1 MLRIPA
7 RLLVSLC
14 LLAAGVTAP
23 ALDVSAV
30 NMAPPAIAPA
40 SAMPTL
46 IAKVSPAAANTPAA
60 TSVTAA
66 GSPAPIGASPV
77 PPIAAK
83 SWLVLDVASGQIL
96 AAEAADQRVDPAS
109 LTKLLTAYLSFAAI
123 RDGKL
128 KLDHRPPV
136 SEAAWKAIGSRMF
149 IEPNKPAS
157 IEELLNGMIV
167 QSGNDASIALAEAVA
182 GSEAVFAQL
191 MNREAQRLGMT
202 ASSFRNAT
210 GLPDPQHYSTAA
222 DLARL
227 ATRLIEDFPQFYAY
241 YAKREYAYNGIRQPN
256 RNRLLSLDPT
266 VDGLKTGHT
275 DAAGWCLIASAKRDQ
290 QPGGFARRLLTVVLG
305 APSESAR
312 IVESQKLLNWGFQS
326 FDAVRLFTA
335 GKAAGTYEVWKGS
348 SASVSGGFE
357 REITVSVPKGET
369 DQVRAE
375 IERMQPLLAP
385 IARGQRIGTVRIK
398 LGDRVLAEQPMVAL
412 AAVDGAGFLGRQ
424 WDTIR
429 LWWRSK

>member
-1 MLRIPA
+1 MRWNPF
-7 RLLVSLC
+7 RLLISLI
-14 LLAAGVTAP
+14 LLVTA
-23 ALDVSAV
+23 V
-30 NMAPPAIAPA
+30 PA
-40 SAMPTL
+40 S
-46 IAKVSPAAANTPAA
+46 S
-60 TSVTAA
+60 
-66 GSPAPIGASPV
+66 APLLPSIPV

-83 SWLVLDVASGQIL
+83 SWLVLDVASGQVL
-96 AAEAADQRVDPAS
+96 AAESADQRVDPAS

-123 RDGKL
+123 RDGTL

-157 IEELLNGMIV
+157 VEELLNGMIV

-182 GSEAVFAQL
+182 GSEAVFAQR
-191 MNREAQRLGMT
+191 MNREAERLGMT

-227 ATRLIEDFPQFYAY
+227 ATRLIDDFPQFYAY
-241 YAKREYAYNGIRQPN
+241 YAKREYTYNGIRQPN
-256 RNRLLSLDPT
+256 RNRLLTLDPT

-275 DAAGWCLIASAKRDQ
+275 DAAGWCLIASAKREQ
-290 QPGGFARRLLTVVLG
+290 QPGGFSRRLLTVVIG

-326 FDAVRLFTA
+326 FDAVRLFTL
-335 GKAAGTYEVWKGS
+335 GKAAATYEVWKGS
-348 SASVSGGFE
+348 SSSVTGGFE
-357 REITVSVPKGET
+357 REITVSVPKGQA

-375 IERMQPLLAP
+375 IERLQPLLAP
-385 IARGQRIGTVRIK
+385 IARGQRIGTVRVK
-398 LGDRVLAEQPMVAL
+398 LGDQILAEQPMVAL
-412 AAVDGAGFLGRQ
+412 GAVDGAGFVGRQ
-424 WDTIR
+424 WDSVR
-429 LWWRSK
+429 LWWRSR

>member
-1 MLRIPA
+1 
-7 RLLVSLC
+7 
-14 LLAAGVTAP
+14 
-23 ALDVSAV
+23 
-30 NMAPPAIAPA
+30 
-40 SAMPTL
+40 
-46 IAKVSPAAANTPAA
+46 
-60 TSVTAA
+60 
-66 GSPAPIGASPV
+66 
-77 PPIAAK
+77 
-83 SWLVLDVASGQIL
+83 VLDVASGQVL
-96 AAEAADQRVDPAS
+96 ADQLADQRVDPAS

-123 RDGKL
+123 RDGTL

-157 IEELLNGMIV
+157 VEELLNGMIV

-182 GSEAVFAQL
+182 GSEAVFAQR
-191 MNREAQRLGMT
+191 MNREAQRLGMV

-227 ATRLIEDFPQFYAY
+227 ATSLIEDFPQFYAY

-256 RNRLLSLDPT
+256 RNRLLTLDPT

-275 DAAGWCLIASAKRDQ
+275 DAAGWCLIASAKREQ
-290 QPGGFARRLLTVVLG
+290 QPGGFSRRLLTVVIG

-326 FDAVRLFTA
+326 FDAVRLFTS

-348 SASVSGGFE
+348 SSSVTGGFE
-357 REITVSVPKGET
+357 REITVSVPKGQA

-375 IERMQPLLAP
+375 IERLQPLLAP
-385 IARGQRIGTVRIK
+385 IARGQRIGTVRVK
-398 LGDRVLAEQPMVAL
+398 LGDQVLAEQPMVAL
-412 AAVDGAGFLGRQ
+412 GAVDSAGFVGRQ
-424 WDTIR
+424 WDSVR
-429 LWWRSK
+429 LWWRSR

>member
-1 MLRIPA
+1 
-7 RLLVSLC
+7 
-14 LLAAGVTAP
+14 LADH
-23 ALDVSAV
+23 L
-30 NMAPPAIAPA
+30 
-40 SAMPTL
+40 
-46 IAKVSPAAANTPAA
+46 
-60 TSVTAA
+60 
-66 GSPAPIGASPV
+66 
-77 PPIAAK
+77 
-83 SWLVLDVASGQIL
+83 
-96 AAEAADQRVDPAS
+96 ADQRVDPAS

-123 RDGKL
+123 RDGTL

-149 IEPNKPAS
+149 IEPNKPATV
-157 IEELLNGMIV
+157 EELLNGMIV

-182 GSEAVFAQL
+182 GSEAVFAQR

-227 ATRLIEDFPQFYAY
+227 ATRLIDDFPQFYAY

-256 RNRLLSLDPT
+256 RNRLLTIDPT

-275 DAAGWCLIASAKRDQ
+275 DAAGWCLIASAKREQ
-290 QPGGFARRLLTVVLG
+290 QPGGFSRRLLTVVIG

-326 FDAVRLFTA
+326 FDAVRLFTS

-348 SASVSGGFE
+348 SSSVTGGFE
-357 REITVSVPKGET
+357 REITVSVPKGQA

-375 IERMQPLLAP
+375 IERLQPLLAP
-385 IARGQRIGTVRIK
+385 IARGQRIGTVRVK
-398 LGDRVLAEQPMVAL
+398 LGDQILAEQPMVAL
-412 AAVDGAGFLGRQ
+412 GAVDSAGFVGRQ
-424 WDTIR
+424 WDAVR
-429 LWWRSK
+429 LWWRSR